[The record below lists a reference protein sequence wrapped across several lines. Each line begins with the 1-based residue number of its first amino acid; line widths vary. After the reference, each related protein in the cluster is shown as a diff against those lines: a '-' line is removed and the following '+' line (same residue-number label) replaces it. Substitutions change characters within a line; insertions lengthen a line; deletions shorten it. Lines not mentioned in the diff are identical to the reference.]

1 MITPLATGD
10 SLPASKKPKLQPP
23 KGKAFDMSRY
33 SKRYI
38 ALKFAYL
45 GWPYQGLAAQNE
57 PTALPTVEEVLFE
70 ALEKSKLIDGD
81 GCKFSRCGRTDK
93 GVSAFGQVC
102 ALEVRSNGPLD
113 VEGGVHVNVPS
124 GAWEELAYVEKLN
137 RLLPPSIRVLSW
149 TPEIPADFS
158 ARFSCTGRHYKY
170 FLMRNGLDVE
180 AMREAAGYFVGEHDF
195 RNFCKL
201 DATKQITS
209 FKRGV
214 KRATISPVGDDAGEG
229 ASGMLV
235 FDLEGTAFLWHQV
248 RCMVAIL
255 LLVGQ
260 GYEKPTIVRDLL
272 DIGKFPTK
280 PIYDMASDLPLVLYD
295 CEFKGVKWERGGADP
310 LAEARILRGLVSSLY
325 STWHEEKL
333 KETMARH
340 LLLSVASA
348 SEIEGI
354 LAMDENGKELNLNQ
368 DGTGF
373 AKPVKHYVPLEK
385 RRRMRH
391 FEEANEVWMQKKLKA
406 NGGEM

>member
-1 MITPLATGD
+1 MITPLATG
-10 SLPASKKPKLQPP
+10 LPMSKKPKIE
-23 KGKAFDMSRY
+23 KAFDMSRY

-45 GWPYQGLAAQNE
+45 GWPYQGLAAQSE

-70 ALEKSKLIDGD
+70 ALEKGKLIESKAGD
-81 GCKFSRCGRTDK
+81 GCRYSRCGRTDR

-113 VEGGVHVNVPS
+113 VEGGGTVHVGVPS
-124 GAWEELAYVEKLN
+124 GAWEELPYVEKLN

-158 ARFSCTGRHYKY
+158 ARFSCSGRHYKY
-170 FLMRNGLDVE
+170 FLMMGNGLDIE

-201 DATKQITS
+201 DPTKQITN

-214 KRATISPVGDDAGEG
+214 KRATISPVSDENQQG
-229 ASGMLV
+229 ALGMFV

-260 GYEKPTIVRDLL
+260 GHEKATIVRDLL
-272 DIGKFPTK
+272 DVEKFPTK
-280 PIYDMASDLPLVLYD
+280 PVYDMASDLPLVLYD
-295 CEFKGVKWERGGADP
+295 CEFEGVKWERGGADP

-340 LLLSVASA
+340 LLHSVAPA

-354 LAMDENGKELNLNQ
+354 LARDENGKELKLNQ

-373 AKPVKHYVPLEK
+373 AKPVKNYVALAN
-385 RRRMRH
+385 RRRQRH
-391 FEEANEVWMQKKLKA
+391 FEEANEIWRQKKDRS
-406 NGGEM
+406 NEE